1 MSLPYHQY
9 ANLFPLIE
17 GREFTDLVAD
27 IRENG
32 LLDPIV
38 MFDGRILDGR
48 NRFRALL
55 TAGLLSG
62 DDLTS
67 ARNGFSNRTF
77 RQFVPETQGDP
88 LTWVLSKNLRRR
100 HLTPGQ
106 LGMLGADIA
115 TMRQGERTD
124 RKPDLPAIEGKSAPT
139 PPVSQAQA
147 AQIVGTPVANVERAQ
162 AVKKTGAPEL
172 VDSVRKGDVA
182 VSAALEIAKLPVTEQ
197 LDVLRSAD
205 PRALSRIAKERREKV
220 QLQKRDSRQQ
230 RQVELAHR
238 LMALPE
244 KKYGVIY
251 ADPEW
256 RFKAYSDATGMDRAA
271 DNHYPTSALI
281 ELMQRDVR
289 SIAAKDCV
297 LFMWA
302 TVPMLIE
309 AICVLD
315 AWGFLLI
322 DRDPETGFLMPDKS
336 RCGYV
341 SHWAWLKKRII
352 TGYWNRGKHEVLLI
366 AKRGNPVAPAMGEQL
381 PSWLDDMAIE
391 ADATQHSV
399 KPDVFAEW
407 IERLWPDTPKI
418 ELNARRKRP
427 GWDVWGLEAS
437 DESDCAADPTQS
449 AAHGEGSPQAL
460 PDHYQA
466 KASTG
471 NGATDAAVTIGEP
484 LDSVAGEASRASVG
498 AVSDATPFRST
509 PESDAVI
516 RAAYDA
522 GALDLAALA
531 EQLGATKLQVRRRA
545 NQLGLGSRERQRAA
559 VSESNKRRNKP
570 GGVE

>member
-1 MSLPYHQY
+1 
-9 ANLFPLIE
+9 
-17 GREFTDLVAD
+17 
-27 IRENG
+27 
-32 LLDPIV
+32 
-38 MFDGRILDGR
+38 
-48 NRFRALL
+48 
-55 TAGLLSG
+55 
-62 DDLTS
+62 
-67 ARNGFSNRTF
+67 
-77 RQFVPETQGDP
+77 
-88 LTWVLSKNLRRR
+88 
-100 HLTPGQ
+100 
-106 LGMLGADIA
+106 MLGADIA

-205 PRALSRIAKERREKV
+205 PRALSRIARERREKV

-230 RQVELAHR
+230 RQVELANK

-256 RFKAYSDATGMDRAA
+256 RFKAYSDASGMDRSA

-322 DRDPETGFLMPDKS
+322 NRDPETGFLMPDKS

-341 SHWAWLKKRII
+341 SHWAWLKQRII

-427 GWDVWGLEAS
+427 GWDVWGLEAP

-449 AAHGEGSPQAL
+449 AAHGEGGPQAL

-498 AVSDATPFRST
+498 AVSHATPFRST

-559 VSESNKRRNKP
+559 LSESNKRRNKP